1 MSIYKDERG
10 EIIDVWEGDFKALQL
25 IFSKKGTVRSNHY
38 HKTGGHL
45 LHVLKGK
52 MRYLEKPVDGGEI
65 EDTIIN
71 EGDSVFTG
79 PMLIHTTEFLENTVL
94 ICCATAKRSGS
105 AYDDDLVRVPSLISG
120 GKS

>member
-1 MSIYKDERG
+1 LSIYKDERG

-52 MRYLEKPVDGGEI
+52 MRYLEKPVDGGEV

-79 PMLIHTTEFLENTVL
+79 PRLIHTTEFLENTVL

-105 AYDDDLVRVPSLISG
+105 AYDDDLVRVPSLI
-120 GKS
+120 